1 MENCKFMVERLL
13 LGNLVPWV
21 EGDYVV
27 LDFPLFGETSMRDGF
42 RCLIRRNWR
51 FTPFHRVKASPFRL
65 PPYRAGPTKAPAHP
79 EGHHLLRYG
88 GTIPYSRAH
97 MDSISSR
104 IAKVSPSLTLA
115 VTAQAKAMIAKGE
128 EVYAL
133 AGGEPEVDT
142 PEFIKE
148 AAIKALL
155 EGKTKYTPS
164 GGIPELREALA
175 AKFLIDNN
183 LKYAASQICV
193 TGGAKM
199 ACFNAI
205 LAVVEEG
212 DEVIIPTPYWVSYPE
227 MVRLA
232 GGVPVLVET
241 KESTGWKMTPEQFE
255 EAMTPATKMVIL
267 NSPGNPT
274 GAFTP
279 NRNSAHRRN
288 RPVRGHRH
296 PFRRDLRK
304 ARLRRGNK
312 HVSIAS
318 LSEELYNLT
327 ITVNGF
333 SKAYSMT
340 GWRLGYTAA
349 PKPLA
354 DAIDKIQNHTV
365 SNATS
370 FCQYGALAA
379 LQGDQILHRRPA
391 RRVRREAPV
400 RPRPPPRHQQ
410 HPRGRAAR
418 APSTSSSTPRPLG
431 LKSMN
436 LTDKLLSRYKVAAVP
451 GIAFGYDEGI
461 RLSYCTTLDVLNE
474 GLTRFEQFC
483 REH

>member
-1 MENCKFMVERLL
+1 
-13 LGNLVPWV
+13 
-21 EGDYVV
+21 
-27 LDFPLFGETSMRDGF
+27 
-42 RCLIRRNWR
+42 
-51 FTPFHRVKASPFRL
+51 
-65 PPYRAGPTKAPAHP
+65 
-79 EGHHLLRYG
+79 
-88 GTIPYSRAH
+88 

-142 PEFIKE
+142 PDFIKQ
-148 AAIKALL
+148 AAIQALN
-155 EGKTKYTPS
+155 EGRTKYTPA
-164 GGIPELREALA
+164 GGIPELREALS
-175 AKFLIDNN
+175 AKFLKDNN
-183 LKYAASQICV
+183 LNYAANQICV
-193 TGGAKM
+193 TAGAKM

-255 EAMTPATKMVIL
+255 DAMTPATKMVII

-274 GAFTP
+274 GAVYT
-279 NRNSAHRRN
+279 A
-288 RPVRGHRH
+288 
-296 PFRRDLRK
+296 DELRALGEIALGEDIVILSDEIYEK
-304 ARLRRGNK
+304 LVYGESK

-318 LSEELYNLT
+318 LSDELYNLT

-354 DAIDKIQNHTV
+354 DAIDKIQNHTI
-365 SNATS
+365 SNASS
-370 FCQYGALAA
+370 FSQYGALAA
-379 LQGDQILHRRPA
+379 LEGDQSFIEDLRGEYDVKRQFMFA
-391 RRVRREAPV
+391 RLKAIPNIRVVEPQGAFYFFV
-400 RPRPPPRHQQ
+400 YTGGMQ
-410 HPRGRAAR
+410 
-418 APSTSSSTPRPLG
+418 
-431 LKSMN
+431 LKSVN
-436 LTDKLLSRYKVAAVP
+436 LCDKLLSRYKVAAVP

-461 RLSYCTTLDVLNE
+461 RLSYCTTLDILNE

>member
-1 MENCKFMVERLL
+1 MGEVYGLSICGLRPTGGEYTKALAPT
-13 LGNLVPWV
+13 G
-21 EGDYVV
+21 EGGAVM
-27 LDFPLFGETSMRDGF
+27 FPSSIGETHS
-42 RCLIRRNWR
+42 
-51 FTPFHRVKASPFRL
+51 TTAS
-65 PPYRAGPTKAPAHP
+65 
-79 EGHHLLRYG
+79 
-88 GTIPYSRAH
+88 

-142 PEFIKE
+142 PDFIKQ
-148 AAIKALL
+148 AAIQALL
-155 EGKTKYTPS
+155 EGRTKYTPA
-164 GGIPELREALA
+164 GGIPELRDALA
-175 AKFLIDNN
+175 AKFLVDNN
-183 LKYAASQICV
+183 LQYAPNQICV

-199 ACFNAI
+199 ACYNAI

-241 KESTGWKMTPEQFE
+241 QESTGWKMTPQQFE
-255 EAMTPATKMVIL
+255 EAMSPRTKMVII

-274 GAFTP
+274 GAVYTE
-279 NRNSAHRRN
+279 
-288 RPVRGHRH
+288 
-296 PFRRDLRK
+296 DELRALGEIALEEDIVILSDEIYEK
-304 ARLRRGNK
+304 LVYGEAK

-354 DAIDKIQNHTV
+354 DAIDKIQNHTI
-365 SNATS
+365 SNANTFS
-370 FCQYGALAA
+370 QYGALAA
-379 LQGDQILHRRPA
+379 LQGDQGFIEDLRGEYD
-391 RRVRREAPV
+391 VRRQFVFARLKAISNV
-400 RPRPPPRHQQ
+400 RVVEPQ
-410 HPRGRAAR
+410 GAFYFFVY
-418 APSTSSSTPRPLG
+418 TGNTG

-436 LTDKLLSRYKVAAVP
+436 LCDKLLSRYKVAAVP

-461 RLSYCTTLDVLNE
+461 RLSYCTTLDILNE

>member
-1 MENCKFMVERLL
+1 
-13 LGNLVPWV
+13 
-21 EGDYVV
+21 
-27 LDFPLFGETSMRDGF
+27 
-42 RCLIRRNWR
+42 
-51 FTPFHRVKASPFRL
+51 
-65 PPYRAGPTKAPAHP
+65 
-79 EGHHLLRYG
+79 
-88 GTIPYSRAH
+88 

-115 VTAQAKAMIAKGE
+115 ITAQAKAMIAKGE

-148 AAIKALL
+148 AAIRALR
-155 EGKTKYTPS
+155 EGRTKYTPA
-164 GGIPELREALA
+164 GGIPELREALS
-175 AKFLIDNN
+175 AKLLADNK
-183 LKYAASQICV
+183 LSYDATQICV
-193 TGGAKM
+193 TAGAKM

-205 LAVVEEG
+205 LAVVGEG

-241 KESTGWKMTPEQFE
+241 RESTGWKMTPEQFE

-274 GAFTP
+274 GAVYTK
-279 NRNSAHRRN
+279 AE
-288 RPVRGHRH
+288 
-296 PFRRDLRK
+296 LRAIGDIALEEDIIILSDEIYEK
-304 ARLRRGNK
+304 LVYGDAK

-318 LSEELYNLT
+318 LGEDLHNLT

-365 SNATS
+365 SNANTFS
-370 FCQYGALAA
+370 QYGALAA
-379 LQGDQILHRRPA
+379 LQGDQSFIEDLRGEYD
-391 RRVRREAPV
+391 VRRQFV
-400 RPRPPPRHQQ
+400 H
-410 HPRGRAAR
+410 AR
-418 APSTSSSTPRPLG
+418 LKAIPNIRVVEPQGAFYFFVYTGGTG

-436 LTDKLLSRYKVAAVP
+436 LCDKLLSRYRVAAVP

-461 RLSYCTTLDVLNE
+461 RLSYCATLDVLNE
-474 GLTRFEQFC
+474 GLGRFEQFC